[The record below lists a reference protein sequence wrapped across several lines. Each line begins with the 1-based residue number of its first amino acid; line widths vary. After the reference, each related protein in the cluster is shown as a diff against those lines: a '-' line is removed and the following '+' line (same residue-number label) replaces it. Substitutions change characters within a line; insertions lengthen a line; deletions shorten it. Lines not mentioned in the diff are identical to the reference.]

1 MRENKL
7 KTKLENG
14 ETALNGWLHIPAS
27 VTAEA
32 MAHGGFDSLTIDL
45 QHGPLHFEAAVP
57 MLQAISTTDVTP
69 LARVPWNEPG
79 MIMKMLDAGCYGI
92 ICPMVNS
99 GSECEAF
106 VKACRYPPQ
115 GYRSFGPTRAKF
127 YGGTDYAKHANAT
140 VLTFA
145 MIETKEALDN
155 LDDILSVPG
164 LDALYV
170 GPADLS
176 QSLGGPPG
184 ADFRDGPVP
193 EALDKILEVAKR
205 HGVKAGIHNA
215 SVSYAKEMTG
225 KGFQFVTVE
234 TDLSYMLAGAQK
246 IVAGFKDRAE
256 GLDAPAPY

>member
-7 KTKLENG
+7 KTKLENS
-14 ETALNGWLHIPAS
+14 ETVLNGWLHIPSS

-32 MAHGGFDSLTIDL
+32 MAHQGFDSLTIDL

-57 MLQAISTTDVTP
+57 MLQAISNTDVTP

-79 MIMKMLDAGCYGI
+79 MIMKMLDTGCYGI

-127 YGGTDYAKHANAT
+127 YGGADYAKHANAT

-145 MIETKEALDN
+145 MIETKEALEN
-155 LDDILSVPG
+155 LDEILSVPG

-193 EALDKILEVAKR
+193 AALDKILEAAKQ

-215 SVSYAKEMTG
+215 SVSYAKEMLG
-225 KGFQFVTVE
+225 KGFQFVTVRS
-234 TDLSYMLAGAQK
+234 DLDFMLTGAQD
-246 IVAGFKDRAE
+246 VVEGFKGNADK
-256 GLDAPAPY
+256 LDTASPY